1 MNMDFATNVVFQGI
15 FIGIVIAVLTV
26 GYNKLVIGRFVK
38 ALINAEANHP
48 AFAKSFSELNLRRTI
63 FIRHALRG
71 YMLQKIVAKLDDDN
85 GNREET
91 KYYIPEDKLYRAGR
105 MYGGKDVDVLL
116 IAGVLLVLFLF
127 FGLVLLYFPML
138 WNFMSNMIETM
149 FE

>member
-15 FIGIVIAVLTV
+15 FIGLIIAVLAV
-26 GYNKLVIGRFVK
+26 GYNKLVIGKFVK

-48 AFAKSFSELNLRRTI
+48 AFAKSFSELNLRKTI

-71 YMLQKIVAKLDDDN
+71 YMLQKIVAKLDDD
-85 GNREET
+85 GEEV

-127 FGLVLLYFPML
+127 FGLVLLYFPIL
-138 WNFMSNMIETM
+138 WDLMSNLIETM
-149 FE
+149 F